1 MPLSLDV
8 CMRLT
13 PRSNLCFSLTL
24 LLFVWSMPAK
34 AADSEPVDLIVYGGT
49 SAGIAAAVQAKRMG
63 KSVIVIEPSQRVGG
77 LTTGG
82 LGQTDIGNKAAIG
95 GIARE
100 FYEDISSYYQD
111 AAAWKFQRAEEYRG
125 GGQSKTAAGE
135 AAMWTFEPSAALSI
149 YQDWIERDGIRVDYG
164 KRLDRSSL
172 MMTRS
177 LPARIIA
184 IRMESGETYRARMFI
199 DATYEGDLLAAAG
212 VSYTIGREANE
223 QYGETLNGVQTK
235 MAIHHQLRKGID
247 PYVVPGDSSSGLLP
261 HIDPNGPG
269 EEGAADHRVQAYCFR
284 MCLTDHP
291 KNRIPFHKP
300 EGYQPLWYELMLRN
314 YEAGENAAP
323 WINSGMP
330 NRKTDTNNR
339 LGFSTDFI
347 GQNYDYPE
355 ATYEEREAIVAEH
368 RLYQQGLMWTLA
380 NHPRIPENVRNQV
393 SRWGMCKDE
402 FEAGN
407 GWQDQLYI
415 REARRMVGEYV
426 MTQGNCQG
434 LAVEDP
440 IGLAAYTM
448 DSHNQQRYVDEKGQ
462 VRNEGDVQVGGFP
475 PYGISYRSLVPK
487 RREVSNLLVP
497 VCLSASHIAFGSIRM
512 EPVFMVLGQT
522 SATAAAM
529 AIDDRVAVQ
538 DVDYE
543 RLAKRLVEDE
553 QVLSYTGP
561 KPKPGID
568 PKSLDGIV
576 VDNSQA
582 KTEGGWMTSSS
593 SGNRVGL
600 NYVHDN
606 NASKGECVAVYQAK
620 LKQPGRYH
628 VNLLWP
634 VHSNR
639 ATNAFVK
646 ITDAAGEHH
655 EVRVDQR
662 DAKSGGRAKLGEFE
676 FGTNAIVEVR
686 NADSDGYV
694 IADAVQFILAEGKS
708 D

>member
-1 MPLSLDV
+1 MSLITRATTVFLSVL
-8 CMRLT
+8 
-13 PRSNLCFSLTL
+13 LTL
-24 LLFVWSMPAK
+24 VWSMPTGAV
-34 AADSEPVDLIVYGGT
+34 DPEPVDLVVYGGT
-49 SAGIAAAVQAKRMG
+49 SAGIAAAVQAQRMG
-63 KSVIVIEPSQRVGG
+63 KTVIVIEPSQRVGG

-100 FYEDISSYYQD
+100 FYEDIATYYQD
-111 AAAWKFQRAEEYRG
+111 ASAWKFQRSDEYRG

-135 AAMWTFEPSAALSI
+135 AAMWTFEPSAALSV
-149 YQDWIERDGIRVDYG
+149 YEDWIERDGIRVDYG
-164 KRLDRSSL
+164 KRLDRSAV

-212 VSYTIGREANE
+212 VSYTVGREANE

-235 MAIHHQLRKGID
+235 MAIHHQLRNGID
-247 PYVVPGDSSSGLLP
+247 PYVVPGDASSGLLP
-261 HIDPNGPG
+261 HIDPDGPG
-269 EEGAADHRVQAYCFR
+269 EEGGADHRVQAYCFR

-291 KNRIPFHKP
+291 DNRIPFEKP
-300 EGYQPLWYELMLRN
+300 DGYQPLWYELMLRN

-323 WINSGMP
+323 WINSPMP

-355 ATYEEREAIVAEH
+355 ATYEEREKIVAAH

-380 NHPRIPENVRNQV
+380 NHPRVPENVRKQV
-393 SRWGMCKDE
+393 ARWGMCKDE
-402 FEAGN
+402 FEEGN

-426 MTQGNCQG
+426 MTQKNCQG
-434 LAVEDP
+434 LPVEDP

-448 DSHNQQRYVDEKGQ
+448 DSHNQQRYVDENGHA
-462 VRNEGDVQVGGFP
+462 RNEGDVQVGGFP

-497 VCLSASHIAFGSIRM
+497 VCLSATHIAFGSIRM

-522 SATAAAM
+522 TATAAVI
-529 AIDDRVAVQ
+529 AIDDQVAVQ
-538 DVDYE
+538 NVDYE
-543 RLAKRLVEDE
+543 RLASRLLEDK
-553 QVLSYTGP
+553 QVLTYAGP
-561 KPKPGID
+561 EAKPGID
-568 PKSLDGIV
+568 PKSLDGVV

-582 KTEGGWMTSSS
+582 KTEGGWMVSNS
-593 SGNRVGL
+593 SGQRVGM
-600 NYVHDN
+600 NYLHDGD
-606 NASKGECVAVYQAK
+606 ASKGDCVAVYEGK
-620 LKQPGRYH
+620 LKRPGRYQ

-634 VHSNR
+634 VHPNR
-639 ATNAFVK
+639 ASNTLVT
-646 ITDAAGEHH
+646 ITDASGKQH
-655 EVRVDQR
+655 EVRVNQR
-662 DAKSGGRAKLGEFE
+662 DSKSGGQANLGEFE
-676 FGTNAIVEVR
+676 LEASATVEIE
-686 NADSDGYV
+686 NEDSDGYV
-694 IADAVQFILAEGKS
+694 IADAVQFIPVGVAGE
-708 D
+708 